1 MRKVAILVAMLA
13 MVLVA
18 AAPAFA
24 DVDIDD
30 SFNTYVGAL
39 QAVDQDATATQ
50 DNDVTVQNNV
60 AGDDVNTAVANDQ
73 SIDQSAVQYADD
85 YYYDDYYFFWGWW

>member
-1 MRKVAILVAMLA
+1 MAM
-13 MVLVA
+13 MLVA

-30 SFNTYVGAL
+30 SFNTHVGAL

-50 DNDVTVQNNV
+50 DNDVTVTNNV
-60 AGDDVNTAVANDQ
+60 AGDDINTATSNSQ
-73 SIDQSAVQYADD
+73 CIDQSAVQYANDWGWGWGWD
-85 YYYDDYYFFWGWW
+85 WWWGWWWW